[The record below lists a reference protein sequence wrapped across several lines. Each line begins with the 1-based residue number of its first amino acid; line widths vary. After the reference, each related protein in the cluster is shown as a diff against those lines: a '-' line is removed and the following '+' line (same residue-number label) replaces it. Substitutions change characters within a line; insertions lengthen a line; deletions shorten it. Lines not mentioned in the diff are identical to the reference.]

1 MMQYEDCF
9 RSLAANI
16 GMSEKMAMSSYQKV
30 LDRFECA
37 INESAK
43 ELQEIGFIN
52 AGTIAERILLA
63 RKRIL

>member
-30 LDRFECA
+30 IDRFESA
-37 INESAK
+37 IKESAK
-43 ELQEIGFIN
+43 E
-52 AGTIAERILLA
+52 
-63 RKRIL
+63 